1 MFDFD
6 LDAVSR
12 FQKAPAEAKMEKVVI
27 RMEMAPLWT

>member
-12 FQKAPAEAKMEKVVI
+12 FQTAPSEEEMEKVVA
-27 RMEMAPLWT
+27 RMEMAPLWA